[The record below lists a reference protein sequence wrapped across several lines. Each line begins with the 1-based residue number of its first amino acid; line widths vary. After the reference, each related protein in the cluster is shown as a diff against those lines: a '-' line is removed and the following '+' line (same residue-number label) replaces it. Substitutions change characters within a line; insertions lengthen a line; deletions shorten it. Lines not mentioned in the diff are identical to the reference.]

1 MVKAG
6 DRPDGY
12 ARILEDAGMEFQPG
26 EGKGRAETAV
36 HRRGVAGTKTM
47 RIDNP

>member
-26 EGKGRAETAV
+26 KGKDCAK
-36 HRRGVAGTKTM
+36 GTVY
-47 RIDNP
+47 